1 MLEIEQAML
10 RDRFQDLLAL
20 EQQALK
26 AYEELAARTS
36 DPEVLQKVEHLRR
49 DKQRHIELTERLLE
63 IVE

>member
-26 AYEELAARTS
+26 AYEELAARTT
-36 DPEVLQKVEHLRR
+36 DPEILQKVAHLRR
-49 DKQRHIELTERLLE
+49 DKQRHVELAERLLE

>member
-10 RDRFQDLLAL
+10 RDRFQDLLDL
-20 EQQALK
+20 EQQALE
-26 AYEELAARTS
+26 AYEELASQNS
-36 DPEVLQKVEHLRR
+36 DPKILQKVEHLRR